1 MLSLLFS
8 LLKLSISHFF
18 VLLFSLCSLMSLS
31 SNSLLIIIIICFL
44 RGYSQVWTWKIE
56 EAFIFFEESKKWER
70 KRKRK
75 DGGREEEDFHVDGW
89 ILKYIIFYDRGYVPF
104 SMRWEWDIF
113 LIFHSLDSITSCS
126 WEWVWK
132 NCGDSLEEWS
142 FCQWKRCKNLLT
154 YLLKVWSLWF
164 LFLSLFS
171 SFIPFYFFFALHFLP
186 FSSSSHFFS
195 SFNTFL

>member
-1 MLSLLFS
+1 
-8 LLKLSISHFF
+8 
-18 VLLFSLCSLMSLS
+18 MSLS

-113 LIFHSLDSITSCS
+113 LIFHSLDTFTCGS
-126 WEWVWK
+126 WEWERKCCW
-132 NCGDSLEEWS
+132 DSLEEWS
-142 FCQWKRCKNLLT
+142 KSGWKKCKILISFLLN
-154 YLLKVWSLWF
+154 VCVCV
-164 LFLSLFS
+164 LSLFS
-171 SFIPFYFFFALHFLP
+171 LLLSCLPLLFSISLPPLSHSFLLC
-186 FSSSSHFFS
+186 FSSSPSQEELGWITFDHSLIFFMY
-195 SFNTFL
+195 FFQWIFFQ